1 MEKRFDYGS
10 IAFFVG
16 LLLMVALQLFWSTP
30 SVPQM
35 AYSDFVRLLD
45 AHQVDNLVISPT
57 RITGELRSEQAR
69 ATLPASEAASFG
81 DGPAPY
87 PFATV
92 RVADDALS
100 GRLGAAGVRYSGA
113 VDSNWGSALL
123 GWLAPLV
130 LFVIVWQVMSRRG
143 GGARDFMGIGR
154 SGAQVYVQRDTGATF
169 NDIAGI
175 DEAKK
180 ELQQIV
186 SFLCHPE
193 RYRRLGGKIPK
204 GILIVGAPGTG
215 KTLLAKALAG
225 EAGVPFFSISGSSFV
240 EMFVGVGAARVRDL
254 FEQAQRQAPC
264 IVFIDELDALGK
276 VRGANLMSGNDERE
290 QTLNQ
295 LLVEMDGFEA
305 NAGVILLAA
314 TNRPETLDPALL
326 RPGRFDRHIAIDR
339 PDLTGRRQILA
350 VHTRKV
356 PLAPDVD
363 LDELAARTPGCVGA
377 DLANIVNEAALHA
390 AEADRATVAMA
401 DFDEAIDR
409 ALAGSERKSR
419 VMNAQEKQ
427 TIAWHEAGHA
437 LVAQSRAHCDP
448 VKKVSII
455 PRGVAALGYTQQV
468 PTEDRYVLRRSELLD
483 RLDALLGGRVAEELV
498 FGDVSTGAQN
508 DLERATAMAWHMV
521 ARYGMSER
529 IGLANCAD
537 QPGTA
542 HALGATDGPRCGEHT
557 AQRVDDEVRRLLNEA
572 HERVVQT
579 LAERREALDRIALR
593 LLEREMLDHDE
604 LLALIANEPEPAGS
618 ARQGAPESAPESVPE
633 SARSKE
639 VGNVERA
646 A

>member
-1 MEKRFDYGS
+1 MEKKFDSGS
-10 IAFFVG
+10 IALFIG
-16 LLLMVALQLFWSTP
+16 LLLLLALQLLWSTP
-30 SVPQM
+30 GVPPI
-35 AYSDFVRLLD
+35 AYSDFRRLLD
-45 AHQVDNLVISPT
+45 AHEVDNLVISPT
-57 RITGELRSEQAR
+57 RITGELRSEQAK
-69 ATLPASEAASFG
+69 ATLPASEAAAFG
-81 DGPAPY
+81 VGPAPY
-87 PFATV
+87 PFATM
-92 RVADDALS
+92 RVADDSLPAHLT
-100 GRLGAAGVRYSGA
+100 AAGVRYSGA
-113 VDSNWGSALL
+113 LDSNWGSTLL

-130 LFVIVWQVMSRRG
+130 LLVVMWQFMMRRA
-143 GGARDFMGIGR
+143 GGARDFMGVGR
-154 SGAQVYVQRDTGATF
+154 SRAQVYVQRETGATF

-193 RYRRLGGKIPK
+193 RYRKLGGKIPK

-225 EAGVPFFSISGSSFV
+225 EAGVPFFSISGSSLV

-276 VRGANLMSGNDERE
+276 VRGASPISGNDERE

-339 PDLTGRRQILA
+339 PDLVGRRQILA

-363 LDELAARTPGCVGA
+363 LEELAARTPGCVGA

-390 AEADRATVAMA
+390 AEADRSSVAMA

-419 VMNAQEKQ
+419 VMNGQEKR

-483 RLDALLGGRVAEELV
+483 RLDALLGGWVSEELV

-521 ARYGMSER
+521 ARYGMSQH

-537 QPGTA
+537 HDGMA
-542 HALGATDGPRCGEHT
+542 RALAGADGPRCGEHT
-557 AQRVDDEVRRLLNEA
+557 AQRIDDEVRRLLNEA
-572 HERVVQT
+572 HERVART
-579 LAERREALDRIALR
+579 LAERREALDRIATR
-593 LLEREMLDHDE
+593 LLEREVIEHDE
-604 LLALIANEPEPAGS
+604 LVALIAGEPASGGS
-618 ARQGAPESAPESVPE
+618 AGQSAQDTSDPEKH
-633 SARSKE
+633 SKI
-639 VGNVERA
+639 ERA

>member
-1 MEKRFDYGS
+1 MEKKVDSGS
-10 IAFFVG
+10 
-16 LLLMVALQLFWSTP
+16 VALVIALAMLMAFELLRAAP
-30 SVPQM
+30 SAPPI
-35 AYSDFVRLLD
+35 AYSDFLRLLD
-45 AHQVDNLVISPT
+45 ERQVDDLVITPT
-57 RITGELRSEQAR
+57 RIGGELRSEQAR
-69 ATLPASEAASFG
+69 ASLPASDAAAFG
-81 DGPAPY
+81 AGPAPY
-87 PFATV
+87 AFSTI
-92 RVADDALS
+92 RIDDATLPAH
-100 GRLGAAGVRYSGA
+100 LAAAGAHYRGA
-113 VDSNWGSALL
+113 SDSNWGSVLA
-123 GWLAPLV
+123 GWLVPLV
-130 LFVIVWQVMSRRG
+130 LLLLVWRYMMQRSG
-143 GGARDFMGIGR
+143 GTRDFMGLAR
-154 SGAQVYVQRDTGATF
+154 SRAQVYVQRETGATF

-215 KTLLAKALAG
+215 KTLLARALAG

-276 VRGANLMSGNDERE
+276 VRGANPVSGNDERE

-295 LLVEMDGFEA
+295 LLVEMDGFES
-305 NAGVILLAA
+305 NTGVIILAA

-339 PDLTGRRQILA
+339 PDLVGRRQILA
-350 VHTRKV
+350 VHTHKV

-390 AEADRATVAMA
+390 AESDRANVGMA

-419 VMNAQEKQ
+419 VMNAQEKE
-427 TIAWHEAGHA
+427 TIAYHEAGHA

-483 RLDALLGGRVAEELV
+483 RLDALLGGRVSEELV
-498 FGDVSTGAQN
+498 FGDASTGAEN
-508 DLERATAMAWHMV
+508 DLERATTMAWHMV

-537 QPGTA
+537 DGGMPPSLAGANGPG
-542 HALGATDGPRCGEHT
+542 RGEHT
-557 AQRVDDEVRRLLNEA
+557 AQRIDDEVRRLLSES
-572 HERVVQT
+572 HERVART
-579 LAERREALDRIALR
+579 LAERRDALDRIAKR
-593 LLEREMLDHDE
+593 LLEREVLGHDE
-604 LLALIANEPEPAGS
+604 LVALIA
-618 ARQGAPESAPESVPE
+618 GAPAQDDAARASGQAAPGGEAAP
-633 SARSKE
+633 R
-639 VGNVERA
+639 GVERA